1 MNGVISKGLYRWP
14 SLTSRAPSYRTT
26 GRKSH
31 SPPLLT
37 QPTAYCARLAS
48 LGACRNSGTPSQEAF
63 RESHSHW
70 SSNLCRSCCARPH
83 THCQTP
89 HAGSAREFAD
99 AKDDLSAAAA
109 YCVAQDGEVEN
120 RAPYFNTNDDPK
132 NWFRLSGFRKFCQFT
147 LKRDGSRIHVL
158 LSTLYTQQ
166 PSLAALAYYAKVPFD
181 GNCNGNP
188 GSCYCSQLGGTD
200 LFGGINLNGG
210 GWVLKGAIDEVLE
223 ACIFPDMSSI
233 DSWGLAYHQANI
245 IRGKNLAK
253 VLRYPNPYAA
263 KQ

>member
-1 MNGVISKGLYRWP
+1 MKAILIRAGIRIAAVVLF
-14 SLTSRAPSYRTT
+14 LTSI
-26 GRKSH
+26 
-31 SPPLLT
+31 
-37 QPTAYCARLAS
+37 
-48 LGACRNSGTPSQEAF
+48 
-63 RESHSHW
+63 
-70 SSNLCRSCCARPH
+70 ARPVY
-83 THCQTP
+83 
-89 HAGSAREFAD
+89 AGNAPESPD
-99 AKDDLSAAAA
+99 AKNDLAAAAA
-109 YCVAQDGEVEN
+109 YCVTQGGEVEN

-132 NWFRLSGFRKFCQFT
+132 NWFRLSGYRKFCQFT
-147 LKRDGSRIHVL
+147 LKTDGSRIHVL
-158 LSTLYTQQ
+158 LTTLFTQQ